1 MANSSSTEKPNKT
14 SFFRGVKQEF
24 KKITWPSLNDAFK
37 QTVVVT
43 VISVI
48 VGLIIWGVDAAL
60 QYGFDLWTGIS
71 I

>member
-1 MANSSSTEKPNKT
+1 MANSSSTEKPRKT

-24 KKITWPSLNDAFK
+24 KKISWPSLNDAFK
-37 QTVVVT
+37 QTIVVT
-43 VISVI
+43 VVSVI
-48 VGLIIWGVDAAL
+48 VGLLIWAVDTAI